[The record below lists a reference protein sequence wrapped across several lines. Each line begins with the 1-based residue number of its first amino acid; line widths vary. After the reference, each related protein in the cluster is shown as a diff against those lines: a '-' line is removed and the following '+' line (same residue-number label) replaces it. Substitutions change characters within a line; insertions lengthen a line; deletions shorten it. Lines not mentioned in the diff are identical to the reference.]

1 MLTGWIPLRKMGNT
15 GLSRF
20 CDFTYRLDDEG
31 LVVLRNTIV
40 RTLLKATGALLLGN
54 RNGCFLA
61 LS

>member
-1 MLTGWIPLRKMGNT
+1 MRRMGNT
-15 GLSRF
+15 GFSRF
-20 CDFTYRLDDEG
+20 CDFTYRDDDEG

-54 RNGCFLA
+54 RNDCFLA